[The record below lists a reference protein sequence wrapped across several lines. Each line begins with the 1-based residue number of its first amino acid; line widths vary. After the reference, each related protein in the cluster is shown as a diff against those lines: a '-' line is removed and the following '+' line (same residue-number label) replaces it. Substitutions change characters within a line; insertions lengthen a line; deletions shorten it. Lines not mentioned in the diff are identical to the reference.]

1 MAIDIMFGIMVLIGF
16 YIGFSRGII
25 KTVLSVLSLVFG
37 FMAGIKFAGPMTT
50 FLKQTT
56 GQDTPLMFLAGFFLS
71 FAIVMILIR
80 MFAKA
85 LESIL
90 QSANINII
98 NQIMG
103 GLLTAIVMVF
113 LYSYILW
120 FAEQSHLIDNTTRVQ
135 SKTYVY
141 VEKFP
146 NQAKKVFVQIKP
158 IIKDFWDQSM
168 DMMDQL
174 EEMGVEKTSNEKVY
188 DIPEDE

>member
-1 MAIDIMFGIMVLIGF
+1 MVLIGF

-25 KTVLSVLSLVFG
+25 KTVLYVLSLVFG
-37 FMAGIKFAGPMTT
+37 FMAGIKFATPMTT

-56 GQDTPLMFLAGFFLS
+56 GQDKPLMFLAGFFLS

-103 GLLTAIVMVF
+103 GLLSALIMIF
-113 LYSYILW
+113 IYSYILW
-120 FAEQSHLIDNTTRVQ
+120 FADQSHLIDDTTRQ
-135 SKTYVY
+135 ESKTYVY
-141 VEKFP
+141 VKQFP
-146 NQAKKVFVQIKP
+146 DQAKKVFVHIKP
-158 IIKDFWDQSM
+158 AIRDFWDQSI

>member
-1 MAIDIMFGIMVLIGF
+1 MVLIGF

-37 FMAGIKFAGPMTT
+37 LMAGIKFAGPMTT

-71 FAIVMILIR
+71 FAVVMILIR

-103 GLLTAIVMVF
+103 GLLTAVVMVF
-113 LYSYILW
+113 IYSYILW
-120 FAEQSHLIDNTTRVQ
+120 FAEQSHLVDDATRRD

-146 NQAKKVFVQIKP
+146 DQAKKVFVQIKP

-174 EEMGVEKTSNEKVY
+174 EEMSIEKTSNEEVY
-188 DIPEDE
+188 DIPE